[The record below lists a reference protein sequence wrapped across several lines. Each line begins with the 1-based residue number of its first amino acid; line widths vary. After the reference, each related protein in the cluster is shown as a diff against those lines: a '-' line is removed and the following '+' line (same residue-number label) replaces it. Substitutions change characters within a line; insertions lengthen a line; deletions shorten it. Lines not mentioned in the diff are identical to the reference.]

1 MKIIIAFA
9 CSFLFLASAHAGTL
23 SLQLPVAHFNP
34 ICSYAPVNEQT
45 VTGFSADGNYV
56 YVEAHGYT
64 TCGSSGR
71 GSTVQHVY
79 WCEQLTFDLS
89 GSLVQETVLQP
100 ATSQGLNNCDKN
112 NTWADP
118 HLSFTEAAGY
128 FAYTTSNWNYTQT
141 VPWVK
146 TP

>member
-1 MKIIIAFA
+1 MKSIFA
-9 CSFLFLASAHAGTL
+9 SLILLLVCTTAHADTI
-23 SLQLPVAHFNP
+23 SLQLPVKHFNP
-34 ICSYAPVNEQT
+34 ICVDAPINEQT

-56 YVEAHGYT
+56 LVKAKGYT

-89 GSLVQETVLQP
+89 GSLATETELQP
-100 ATSQGLNNCDKN
+100 ATSQGFNNCDKN

-118 HLSFTEAAGY
+118 RSTFTGLAGY
-128 FAYTTSNWNYTQT
+128 SAFTTYNWNYTQT
-141 VPWVK
+141 IPQLN